1 MIVTKQL
8 ISSET
13 ALELVRLA
21 LGHAKDNGWE
31 VAVAVYDPSGHLV
44 AFGRSD
50 DVATPSIQFALD
62 KGWTAAGLGKS
73 TDAFARRA
81 QEKPTLAMGL
91 GGRERLMVWGG
102 GVAIKSDGLC
112 VGGIGVSGASDHE
125 DIECAQAAIA
135 AIGLQSG

>member
-1 MIVTKQL
+1 MIVTKQH
-8 ISSET
+8 ISADSD
-13 ALELVRLA
+13 LDLVRFA
-21 LGHAKDNGWE
+21 LSHAQDNGLD
-31 VAVAVYDPSGHLV
+31 VAVAVYDPTGHLV

-50 DVATPSIQFALD
+50 YVATPSIQFALD

-73 TDAFARRA
+73 TEAFARRA
-81 QEKPTLAMGL
+81 QEKPSLAMGL

-102 GVAIKSDGLC
+102 GVAIISDGVC